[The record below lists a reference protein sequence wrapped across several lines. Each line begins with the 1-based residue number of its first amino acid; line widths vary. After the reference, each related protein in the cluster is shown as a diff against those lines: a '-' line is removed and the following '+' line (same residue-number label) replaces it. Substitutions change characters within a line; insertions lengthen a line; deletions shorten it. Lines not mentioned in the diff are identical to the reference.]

1 MESKESLIGTTL
13 PTAVRDNIQSSLGA
27 EFEVFLN
34 FRGPDTRLN
43 FADCLYHSMDGAG
56 IRVFRDNEEIRK
68 GEEINDKLEL
78 TIKSSAI
85 CMPIF
90 SRNYA
95 SSAWCLH
102 ELAYMMDCS
111 RNKVGKAMILPIFFD
126 VDPEDVK
133 LKTGLYQDALQRH
146 EEKFGSDE
154 VQRWKEAMRE
164 VAQIKGWDLKYK
176 GQGELI
182 RSIVAEVLIKLNKR
196 DKNLPDHINGIQDHV
211 EDVMHLLDEG
221 FPDVRYLVI
230 HGMGGIGKTTLAKV
244 VFNQISSRFHG
255 CSFLSNVREASK
267 GGKVVQLQ
275 RQLLSEILNFK
286 LVEIYDSD
294 VGINQIKRRFCD
306 KKVLIVLDDLN
317 TWDQFAKL
325 AEKRDW
331 FGQGSRIIITTRD
344 TNFLPIEENQ
354 ESSVPLHSEEFKVYQ
369 MRELHHCHAQQLFC
383 RHAFRMDSP
392 PHDYDD
398 ISCDIICKAGGLP
411 LALEVIGSS
420 LYCKSERFW
429 KDTLKKLN
437 LVPKQDV
444 LDKLKISFEMLEDA
458 QREIFLDIACY
469 FIGEERTHLHYM
481 WKALDF
487 FPRSDVIV
495 LTRMSLIKI
504 VNDRLL
510 MHDLLRNLGREIVQL
525 EDPKFPEKRSRL
537 WCPKVALDVVQ
548 TRKGTEN
555 IIALKLIRLSK
566 EHYFTSD
573 EFSRLPSLRFLELEG
588 GNLVGDFKNLLSS
601 LRWLS
606 WHRCPSELQAVNL
619 CLWNLTVLKLLDSDI
634 LENWNGWGPFLVNHD
649 LKVIHLTRCHLSR
662 TPDFSTCLNLKILV
676 LDGHC
681 PKSLQIGS
689 SISKLERLKHLEIIA
704 DQVQPSRLSTGFH
717 FDLFAVPPAICDLK
731 YLSSLKLEGQCMREL
746 HPSIGEMAGL
756 TCLSLRGCRRLRKLP
771 LSIGKLRSLL
781 LLNLLYTR
789 IEELPDSIGELKRL
803 EEMNLG
809 YTQIREL
816 PSTIGGLK
824 SLLALNLQR
833 TKITELPPSIGYLIR
848 LECLLMAGSKIKELP
863 KAIGM
868 LENLKVLESRNC
880 KNLDGE
886 IPSEIGRVSS
896 LEVLDVSGSK
906 VSRVPTTINQLSR
919 LQELRFGDC
928 HKLERLP
935 QLPASLKVLC
945 FGAGTALGSPAQT
958 LSKGKG
964 KSAKLEDWN
973 ITWPSQLWALSI
985 YCDDPRSLTRLPSS
999 LSLLELRDVQSPIK
1013 QPFLSNLRYLKHL
1026 SRLTLFRCWLKEI
1039 EFDQLENLHY
1049 LSVAESES
1057 LVRLSGLS
1065 NLGKLEELTV
1075 RSCSQ
1080 LIEIQDIEE
1089 LQSLKE
1095 LSIRKCSSIKR
1106 LPNLSKLYKLRTLH
1120 LFNCE
1125 SLQYLPDVSNACHP
1139 SVHGCPMLG
1148 ESSDD
1153 GCELRVRF
1161 TQSIKPKEQKELK
1174 QLAAS
1179 SSLLAPRLHRKGLL
1193 IYQNLEV

>member
-13 PTAVRDNIQSSLGA
+13 PMAVRDNIQSSLGA

-56 IRVFRDNEEIRK
+56 IRIFRDNEEIRK

-95 SSAWCLH
+95 SSAWCLR

-111 RNKVGKAMILPIFFD
+111 RNRVGKAMILPIFFD

-133 LKTGLYQDALQRH
+133 LKTRLYQDALQRH
-146 EEKFGSDE
+146 EEKFGYDE

-196 DKNLPDHINGIQDHV
+196 DKNLPDHVVGIQDCV

-244 VFNQISSRFHG
+244 VFNQISSQFHG

-267 GGKVVQLQ
+267 GGNIVQLQ

-286 LVEIYDSD
+286 LVEISDSD
-294 VGINQIKRRFCD
+294 VGINQIKRRFRD

-344 TNFLPIEENQ
+344 TNFLPIEEENQ
-354 ESSVPLHSEEFKVYQ
+354 ENSVPLHSEEFKVYQ
-369 MRELHHCHAQQLFC
+369 MRELHRCHAQLLFC

-392 PHDYDD
+392 PHDYAD
-398 ISCDIICKAGGLP
+398 ISCDIICKASGLP

-429 KDTLKKLN
+429 IDTLKKLN

-510 MHDLLRNLGREIVQL
+510 MHDLLRDLGREIVRL
-525 EDPKFPEKRSRL
+525 EDPKFPKNRSRL

-566 EHYFTSD
+566 EPDFTSD

-606 WHRCPSELQAVNL
+606 WHRCPSKLQAVNL
-619 CLWNLTVLKLLDSDI
+619 YIWNLTVLKLLDSNI
-634 LENWNGWGPFLVNHD
+634 PENWNGWGSFLVNHD
-649 LKVIHLTRCHLSR
+649 LKVIHLMRCHLSR

-681 PKSLQIGS
+681 PKSL
-689 SISKLERLKHLEIIA
+689 
-704 DQVQPSRLSTGFH
+704 
-717 FDLFAVPPAICDLK
+717 
-731 YLSSLKLEGQCMREL
+731 EGQCMREL
-746 HPSIGEMAGL
+746 HPSIGEMACL
-756 TCLSLRGCRRLRKLP
+756 TCLSLRGCHRLRKLP
-771 LSIGKLRSLL
+771 ESIGKLRSLL

-789 IEELPDSIGELKRL
+789 IKELPDSIGELKRL

-809 YTQIREL
+809 FTQIREL

-896 LEVLDVSGSK
+896 LEVLDVSG
-906 VSRVPTTINQLSR
+906 
-919 LQELRFGDC
+919 
-928 HKLERLP
+928 
-935 QLPASLKVLC
+935 
-945 FGAGTALGSPAQT
+945 
-958 LSKGKG
+958 
-964 KSAKLEDWN
+964 
-973 ITWPSQLWALSI
+973 
-985 YCDDPRSLTRLPSS
+985 
-999 LSLLELRDVQSPIK
+999 
-1013 QPFLSNLRYLKHL
+1013 
-1026 SRLTLFRCWLKEI
+1026 
-1039 EFDQLENLHY
+1039 
-1049 LSVAESES
+1049 
-1057 LVRLSGLS
+1057 LS

-1095 LSIRKCSSIKR
+1095 LLIRKCSSIKR
-1106 LPNLSKLYKLRTLH
+1106 LPSLSKLYKLRTLH

-1161 TQSIKPKEQKELK
+1161 TQSIKPKEHKELK

-1179 SSLLAPRLHRKGLL
+1179 SLLSAPRLHRKGLL